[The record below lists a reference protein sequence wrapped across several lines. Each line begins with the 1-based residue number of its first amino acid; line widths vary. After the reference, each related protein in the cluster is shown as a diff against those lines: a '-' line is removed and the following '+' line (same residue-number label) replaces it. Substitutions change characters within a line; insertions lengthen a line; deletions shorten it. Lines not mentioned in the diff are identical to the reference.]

1 MTARA
6 KTNLLGRKPLRAALL
21 LATTALLAGCNMLDK
36 LSDVGGPP
44 KTSRIE
50 DPTEDPNYKPLT
62 TPMPSPQPLPAG
74 VNSLWRPGARDFLKD
89 QRASEVG
96 DIITVEVSMADT
108 ATLNNNT
115 KAVSANSD
123 QANPLTFLGYEG
135 LLHHVLPSSVNPSNL
150 FSFGSTSTVNGTGTL
165 ARNETVTLNVA
176 AIVTQKLPNG
186 NLVITGS
193 QELEVNAEM
202 RQVSIK
208 GIIRPQD
215 IASGNT
221 INSDQI
227 AEARIVYGGRGTL
240 SDAQSARWGQQLWDD
255 ISPF

>member
-1 MTARA
+1 MTARS
-6 KTNLLGRKPLRAALL
+6 ALL
-21 LATTALLAGCNMLDK
+21 RTSFLIAATALLSSCNMLDK
-36 LSDVGGPP
+36 LADVGGPP

-50 DPTEDPNYKPLT
+50 DPTQAPAYKPVSM
-62 TPMPSPQPLPAG
+62 PMPAPVPMGAG

-96 DIITVEVSMADT
+96 DIITVQVSMSDN

-123 QANPLTFLGYEG
+123 QANPFTFLGYES
-135 LLHHVLPSSVNPSNL
+135 LLHHALPSAVNPTNL

-165 ARNETVTLNVA
+165 ARNETVTVNVA
-176 AIVTQKLPNG
+176 AMVTQKLPNG
-186 NLVITGS
+186 NLVITAT
-193 QELEVNAEM
+193 QELEVNAEL
-202 RQVSIK
+202 RQIAIK

-221 INSDQI
+221 IQSDQI

>member
-1 MTARA
+1 M
-6 KTNLLGRKPLRAALL
+6 KTQTSRMALRVAAL
-21 LATTALLAGCNMLDK
+21 AAIAALTSCNTLEK
-36 LSDVGGPP
+36 LSEVGEPP
-44 KTSRIE
+44 KTSAVQ
-50 DPTEDPNYKPLT
+50 DPTKAPGYQPVSMPMPAPT
-62 TPMPSPQPLPAG
+62 TPSAG

-96 DIITVEVSMADT
+96 DIITVQVSQTDA

-123 QANPLTFLGYEG
+123 DAASGFVFLGLENS
-135 LLHHVLPSSVNPSNL
+135 LHKILPSSVSPTNL

-165 ARNETVTLNVA
+165 QRNETVTMNVA
-176 AIVTQKLPNG
+176 AMVTQKLPNG
-186 NLVITGS
+186 NLVISGS
-193 QELEVNAEM
+193 QEMRVNSEL
-202 RQVSIK
+202 RQVSIQ

-240 SDAQSARWGQQLWDD
+240 SDVQSARWGQQLWDD

>member
-1 MTARA
+1 MTNRSHRS
-6 KTNLLGRKPLRAALL
+6 KLLRAAAVA
-21 LATTALLAGCNMLDK
+21 ATAVLSSCNMLDK

-44 KTSRIE
+44 KTARIE
-50 DPTEDPNYKPLT
+50 DPTQAPGYKPVSM
-62 TPMPSPQPLPAG
+62 PMPAPVVPSAG

-123 QANPLTFLGYEG
+123 SASPLTFLGFEG
-135 LLHHVLPSSVNPSNL
+135 SLGHVLPAAVNPANL

-165 ARNETVTLNVA
+165 ARNETVTVNVA
-176 AIVTQKLPNG
+176 AMVTQKLPNG
-186 NLVITGS
+186 NLVISGT
-193 QELEVNAEM
+193 QQLEVNSEL
-202 RQVSIK
+202 REIGIK

-221 INSDQI
+221 INSQQI

-240 SDAQSARWGQQLWDD
+240 SDAQSARWGQQLWDTV
-255 ISPF
+255 SPF

>member
-1 MTARA
+1 MTVRSRRS
-6 KTNLLGRKPLRAALL
+6 LLRAAT
-21 LATTALLAGCNMLDK
+21 LAATAMLSSCNMLDK
-36 LSDVGGPP
+36 LADVGGPP

-50 DPTEDPNYKPLT
+50 DPTQAPGYKPVSM
-62 TPMPSPQPLPAG
+62 PMPAPVNPSAG

-96 DIITVEVSMADT
+96 DIITVQVSMADT

-123 QANPLTFLGYEG
+123 SANPFTFLGFEG
-135 LLHHVLPSSVNPSNL
+135 SLTHVLPKAVNPTDL

-165 ARNETVTLNVA
+165 ARNETITVNVA
-176 AIVTQKLPNG
+176 AMVTQKLPNG
-186 NLVITGS
+186 NLVISGT
-193 QELEVNAEM
+193 QQLEVNSEL
-202 RQVSIK
+202 REIGVK

-221 INSDQI
+221 INSQQI

-240 SDAQSARWGQQLWDD
+240 SDAQSARWGQQLWDTV
-255 ISPF
+255 SPF

>member
-1 MTARA
+1 MTPSFRRS
-6 KTNLLGRKPLRAALL
+6 LLRAAAVV
-21 LATTALLAGCNMLDK
+21 ATAALSSCNMLDK
-36 LSDVGGPP
+36 LADVGGPP

-50 DPTEDPNYKPLT
+50 DPTQAAGYKPVT
-62 TPMPSPQPLPAG
+62 MPMPAPVAPVAN

-96 DIITVEVSMADT
+96 DIITVQVSMADT
-108 ATLNNNT
+108 ATMNNNT

-123 QANPLTFLGYEG
+123 QANPLTFLGFEG
-135 LLHHVLPSSVNPSNL
+135 SLGKILPKAVNPNDL

-165 ARNETVTLNVA
+165 ARNETVTINVA
-176 AIVTQKLPNG
+176 AMVTQKLPNG
-186 NLVITGS
+186 NLVISGT
-193 QELEVNAEM
+193 QQLEVNAEL
-202 RQVSIK
+202 REIGIK

-221 INSDQI
+221 ISSQQI

-240 SDAQSARWGQQLWDD
+240 SDAQSARWGQQLWDTV
-255 ISPF
+255 SPF

>member
-1 MTARA
+1 MHIRSTRSI
-6 KTNLLGRKPLRAALL
+6 LRATVFAAAAISLS
-21 LATTALLAGCNMLDK
+21 ACNMIER
-36 LSDVGGPP
+36 LSEVGGPP

-50 DPTEDPNYKPLT
+50 DPTHEPGYTPVSM
-62 TPMPSPQPLPAG
+62 PMPAALAPSAG
-74 VNSLWRPGARDFLKD
+74 PNSLWRPGARDFLKD

-96 DIITVEVSMADT
+96 DIITVQVSQADT

-115 KAVSANSD
+115 KSVSANSD
-123 QANPLTFLGYEG
+123 AANSDFVFLGLENS
-135 LLHHVLPSSVNPSNL
+135 LHKVLPSSVSPSNL
-150 FSFGSTSTVNGTGTL
+150 FNFGSTSTVNGTGSLT
-165 ARNETVTLNVA
+165 RNETVTINIA
-176 AIVTQKLPNG
+176 AMVTQKLPNG
-186 NLVITGS
+186 NLVISGS
-193 QELEVNAEM
+193 QELRVNSEL
-202 RQVSIK
+202 RQISVK

-240 SDAQSARWGQQLWDD
+240 SDAQSARWGQQLWDT

>member
-1 MTARA
+1 M
-6 KTNLLGRKPLRAALL
+6 KTPTSRTVLRATVFVA
-21 LATTALLAGCNMLDK
+21 ATALSGCNMLEK
-36 LSDVGGPP
+36 ISEVGEPP

-50 DPTEDPNYKPLT
+50 DPTQQPGYQPVNM
-62 TPMPSPQPLPAG
+62 PMPAPIVPSG
-74 VNSLWRPGARDFLKD
+74 GTNSLWRPGARDFLKD

-96 DIITVEVSMADT
+96 DIITVEVSQSDT

-123 QANPLTFLGYEG
+123 DAASGFTFLGLENS
-135 LLHHVLPSSVNPSNL
+135 LHKVLPSSVNPSNL

-165 ARNETVTLNVA
+165 ARNETVTINIA
-176 AIVTQKLPNG
+176 AMVTQKLPNG

-193 QELEVNAEM
+193 QEMRVNSEL
-202 RQVSIK
+202 RQISVK